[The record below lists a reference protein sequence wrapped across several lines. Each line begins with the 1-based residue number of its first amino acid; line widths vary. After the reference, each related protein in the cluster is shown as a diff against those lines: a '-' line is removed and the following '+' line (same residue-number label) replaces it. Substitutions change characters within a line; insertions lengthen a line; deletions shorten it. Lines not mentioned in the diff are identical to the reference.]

1 MTIGDEDAAFLLG
14 AGGSTKRKVARAA
27 GARLD
32 LDDDKETRGRHVL
45 TVSGSD
51 AARARA
57 MDYVRWV
64 LRQRLGAIEVTHA
77 SKRDDL
83 SVVRVPADCVAYV
96 TGKSGRVLRSV
107 EEEFGTLMFF
117 GKLVGEEPDGADES
131 RNDETLCVLGDRRGR
146 RGAELKVMSAVEH
159 KTPGVFVN
167 DNAKLRERLKQP
179 GDGLGDGFGYDVFP
193 FEEHEF
199 SYARG
204 AQVRVFFCFFFPS
217 LLGSFLGKKGFPR
230 AHFHVD
236 PPSSSLL
243 GVRSPKELI
252 VSADR
257 VTGLR
262 MCSGSR
268 ARRNR
273 ARESLLVYPHI
284 ASKVCLCVGFFL
296 VFVNR
301 RSRRRFSAL
310 LFRDVCFFSGTV
322 RNAASDDAVE
332 STRYRP
338 SHASFDVRL
347 CRRSESDPL
356 RPFFLTRGFFV
367 TAGLDAQEARGGV
380 RRASRVRRPRGGDGG
395 HARGA
400 VAVLGLPD
408 LAFKAAKRVEGFRG

>member
-64 LRQRLGAIEVTHA
+64 LRQRLGAIEVSDA

-117 GKLVGEEPDGADES
+117 GKLVGEEPNGGGA

-167 DNAKLRERLKQP
+167 DQAKLRERLKQP

-199 SYARG
+199 SYALG
-204 AQVRVFFCFFFPS
+204 AQVRVFFLFFFPVSSWFFYRKTRFSARS
-217 LLGSFLGKKGFPR
+217 LSCRSAELVTARR
-230 AHFHVD
+230 AITERANRERR
-236 PPSSSLL
+236 SSHWF
-243 GVRSPKELI
+243 
-252 VSADR
+252 ADVFWLAR
-257 VTGLR
+257 A
-262 MCSGSR
+262 SKSR
-268 ARRNR
+268 ARKSPCLS
-273 ARESLLVYPHI
+273 AHSKAFLSLRWFF
-284 ASKVCLCVGFFL
+284 FFL

-310 LFRDVCFFSGTV
+310 LFRERV
-322 RNAASDDAVE
+322 
-332 STRYRP
+332 
-338 SHASFDVRL
+338 
-347 CRRSESDPL
+347 
-356 RPFFLTRGFFV
+356 FFV
-367 TAGLDAQEARGGV
+367 PV
-380 RRASRVRRPRGGDGG
+380 P
-395 HARGA
+395 
-400 VAVLGLPD
+400 
-408 LAFKAAKRVEGFRG
+408 

>member
-1 MTIGDEDAAFLLG
+1 
-14 AGGSTKRKVARAA
+14 
-27 GARLD
+27 
-32 LDDDKETRGRHVL
+32 
-45 TVSGSD
+45 
-51 AARARA
+51 
-57 MDYVRWV
+57 
-64 LRQRLGAIEVTHA
+64 
-77 SKRDDL
+77 
-83 SVVRVPADCVAYV
+83 VRVPADCVAYV

-117 GKLVGEEPDGADES
+117 GKLVGEEPNGGGA

-167 DNAKLRERLKQP
+167 DQAKLRERLKQP

-199 SYARG
+199 SYALG
-204 AQVRVFFCFFFPS
+204 AQVRVFFFSFSLS
-217 LLGSFLGKKGFPR
+217 LLGSFLGKQGFPR

-284 ASKVCLCVGFFL
+284 PRLFCLCVGFSF
-296 VFVNR
+296 FWFSSIDDR
-301 RSRRRFSAL
+301 GGASRRFSFERECF
-310 LFRDVCFFSGTV
+310 LFRYREPRPTPPS
-322 RNAASDDAVE
+322 SL
-332 STRYRP
+332 TRYR
-338 SHASFDVRL
+338 SSNASFDVRL

-356 RPFFLTRGFFV
+356 RAIFLTRGFFV

>member
-1 MTIGDEDAAFLLG
+1 
-14 AGGSTKRKVARAA
+14 
-27 GARLD
+27 
-32 LDDDKETRGRHVL
+32 
-45 TVSGSD
+45 
-51 AARARA
+51 
-57 MDYVRWV
+57 
-64 LRQRLGAIEVTHA
+64 
-77 SKRDDL
+77 
-83 SVVRVPADCVAYV
+83 
-96 TGKSGRVLRSV
+96 
-107 EEEFGTLMFF
+107 
-117 GKLVGEEPDGADES
+117 
-131 RNDETLCVLGDRRGR
+131 
-146 RGAELKVMSAVEH
+146 MSAVEH

-167 DNAKLRERLKQP
+167 DRAKLRERLKQP

-199 SYARG
+199 SYALG
-204 AQVRVFFCFFFPS
+204 AQVRVFFFFFFPS

-284 ASKVCLCVGFFL
+284 ARLFCLCVGFFL

-310 LFRDVCFFSGTV
+310 LFRDMCFLF
-322 RNAASDDAVE
+322 
-332 STRYRP
+332 RYREK
-338 SHASFDVRL
+338 R
-347 CRRSESDPL
+347 
-356 RPFFLTRGFFV
+356 
-367 TAGLDAQEARGGV
+367 
-380 RRASRVRRPRGGDGG
+380 RVRRR
-395 HARGA
+395 R
-400 VAVLGLPD
+400 
-408 LAFKAAKRVEGFRG
+408 RV

>member
-117 GKLVGEEPDGADES
+117 GKLVGEASDGAEES

-199 SYARG
+199 SYALG

-217 LLGSFLGKKGFPR
+217 LLGSFLGKRGRFSARSLSCRSAELVTARR
-230 AHFHVD
+230 AITERANRERR
-236 PPSSSLL
+236 SSYWF
-243 GVRSPKELI
+243 
-252 VSADR
+252 ADVFWLAR
-257 VTGLR
+257 A
-262 MCSGSR
+262 SKSR
-268 ARRNR
+268 ARKSPRLS
-273 ARESLLVYPHI
+273 AHFKAFLSLRWFFFGFRQSTI
-284 ASKVCLCVGFFL
+284 AA
-296 VFVNR
+296 
-301 RSRRRFSAL
+301 AL
-310 LFRDVCFFSGTV
+310 LGASLSRCVFFFPV
-322 RNAASDDAVE
+322 
-332 STRYRP
+332 P
-338 SHASFDVRL
+338 
-347 CRRSESDPL
+347 
-356 RPFFLTRGFFV
+356 
-367 TAGLDAQEARGGV
+367 
-380 RRASRVRRPRGGDGG
+380 
-395 HARGA
+395 
-400 VAVLGLPD
+400 
-408 LAFKAAKRVEGFRG
+408 